1 LTKDRLDWVISGLD
15 FELLNDWEEEFVE
28 SVETFFKKNGYLT
41 ENQEDKLEEIY
52 RKKSR

>member
-1 LTKDRLDWVISGLD
+1 MTKDRLDWVIRGLD
-15 FELLNDWEEEFVE
+15 WEKLSSWEEKFVE
-28 SVETFFKKNGYLT
+28 SVETFFKKNGYLS